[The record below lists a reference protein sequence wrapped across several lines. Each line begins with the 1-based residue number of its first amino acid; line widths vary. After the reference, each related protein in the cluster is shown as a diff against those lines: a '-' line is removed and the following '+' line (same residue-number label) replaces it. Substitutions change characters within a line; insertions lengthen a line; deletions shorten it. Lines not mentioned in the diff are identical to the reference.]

1 MCTLIIKNISILILG
16 KVPTQGLDD
25 TSLTAEAEYYI
36 NFTEQG
42 EKFCLSLHY
51 NGSSSYFFVNGV
63 KICQFKAKDFELVD
77 YPLCLEKTSKGFSD
91 DNVKQAVP
99 N

>member
-1 MCTLIIKNISILILG
+1 MIL
-16 KVPTQGLDD
+16 
-25 TSLTAEAEYYI
+25 
-36 NFTEQG
+36 
-42 EKFCLSLHY
+42 
-51 NGSSSYFFVNGV
+51 YFFVNGV
-63 KICQFKAKDFELVD
+63 KIYQFKAKDFELVD